1 MKNEKKNDISAGVSD
16 GSGAAGFGAGFG
28 HLRGCSAYRCSKR
41 DTDRVGE
48 QGKKRRSASSPRFQV
63 AQGAGGGDRQAAQG
77 AGQGQDGE
85 GYFTCTLQGEKSR
98 GVVGKGISARY
109 AMIGQLSPM
118 YTVRKLCHVLNVSR
132 AGYYAWRS
140 RRSSRR
146 WHDDQRFM
154 VAILAAHNRTRQTY
168 GARRLQPELASK
180 GYMAGRDRISRLRRE
195 LGLRCKQRRKY
206 RVTTD
211 SNHKLPVAENKV
223 GRNFHATGPDQL
235 WLADITCLPVDEV
248 WVYLA
253 GIKDM
258 FTRQIVGHSMADRM
272 GTELVRDAL
281 ENALRSKKPTA
292 GMVSD
297 RGSQYCAADY
307 RNVLKRHGI
316 AVSMSRSGDCYDNA
330 PMESF

>member
-1 MKNEKKNDISAGVSD
+1 
-16 GSGAAGFGAGFG
+16 
-28 HLRGCSAYRCSKR
+28 
-41 DTDRVGE
+41 
-48 QGKKRRSASSPRFQV
+48 
-63 AQGAGGGDRQAAQG
+63 
-77 AGQGQDGE
+77 
-85 GYFTCTLQGEKSR
+85 
-98 GVVGKGISARY
+98 
-109 AMIGQLSPM
+109 MIGQLSPM
-118 YTVRKLCHVLNVSR
+118 YTVRKLCHVLSVSR

-140 RRSSRR
+140 RLPSRR
-146 WHDDQRFM
+146 WHDDERLK

-168 GARRLQPELASK
+168 GARRLQPELA
-180 GYMAGRDRISRLRRE
+180 GEGHMAGRDRISRLRRE

-223 GRNFHATGPDQL
+223 GRNFHATAPDQL
-235 WLADITCLPVDEV
+235 WLADITYLPTDEG

-258 FTRQIVGHSMADRM
+258 FTRQIVGHSMAERM
-272 GTELVRDAL
+272 GVELVRDAL
-281 ENALRSKKPTA
+281 ENALRTRKPTA
-292 GMVSD
+292 GMVHHSD

-330 PMESF
+330 PMESFWGSMKSELVNQKRWGTREEVKSAVVEYIEIFYNRQRRHSALGYLAPAAFAKKHEMERVSA